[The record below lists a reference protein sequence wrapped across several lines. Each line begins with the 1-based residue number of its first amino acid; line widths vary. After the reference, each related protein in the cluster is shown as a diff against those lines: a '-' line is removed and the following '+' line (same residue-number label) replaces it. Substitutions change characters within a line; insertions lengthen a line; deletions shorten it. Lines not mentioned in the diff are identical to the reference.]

1 MLVPKP
7 ATTLKDWNRRQF
19 VSDLTAGLIVAVVAI
34 PLAIAFT
41 IASGLT
47 PRSGLYTMI
56 VAGILISAL
65 GASRERA
72 PAAGRGVA
80 NVLTPI
86 LGGLSATGAIAQT
99 ATNVKP
105 AGRTPV
111 ASIIH
116 ALTVLLITLAFGAW
130 AEIIPLANVTR
141 ILLVVA
147 YRTMEWRVFRAE
159 LRGPRSDPWGSSS
172 DCAGFRSS
180 TRRV

>member
-1 MLVPKP
+1 
-7 ATTLKDWNRRQF
+7 
-19 VSDLTAGLIVAVVAI
+19 
-34 PLAIAFT
+34 
-41 IASGLT
+41 
-47 PRSGLYTMI
+47 
-56 VAGILISAL
+56 
-65 GASRERA
+65 
-72 PAAGRGVA
+72 VA

-86 LGGLSATGAIAQT
+86 LGGLPATGAIAQT

-147 YRTMEWRVFRAE
+147 LPDDGMARV
-159 LRGPRSDPWGSSS
+159 PR
-172 DCAGFRSS
+172 
-180 TRRV
+180 